1 MKRQN
6 KKNTKKIYIPF
17 FCRVIFHTLFFV
29 VLFLIGIEFIINS
42 LKIEHKEQLYLKET
56 GNVNYSVCLIKND
69 FFEEECL
76 NPNMTYIASLI
87 KNIPLNFNYQ
97 LTSNKNDLINT
108 INYEILAKL
117 IIKNNETSAK
127 YFEKEYIL
135 QEKTNADIKKEDNTY
150 TLNKKI
156 NIDYEYY
163 NNVANK
169 FKTQYA
175 VDFESYLEVS
185 LNIYNDVNTY
195 YNIPTSGKVIAQ
207 IPLSQKAI
215 EIKLDTQEINKT
227 QNKTLT
233 TKDFNVENWLRL
245 ILGIILILLSFYFI
259 SSLLYLL
266 HTCKTK
272 NTPYDK
278 YIKKILKEY
287 DRLIVETSTFPIL
300 ENYNILKINS
310 FNELIDVR
318 DNLGLPIM
326 YYEVVKH
333 EKAHF
338 YILHE
343 NNLYLYTLKNI
354 DIKNKKQ

>member
-1 MKRQN
+1 MKRKN
-6 KKNTKKIYIPF
+6 KKNTKKIYISF
-17 FCRVIFHTLFFV
+17 FGRIIFCTLFFV
-29 VLFLIGIEFIINS
+29 VLLLIGIEFIINS
-42 LKIEHKEQLYLKET
+42 LKIEHKEQLYFKET
-56 GNVNYSVCLIKND
+56 GNVTYSVCLMKND

-87 KNIPLNFNYQ
+87 KNISLNFNYQ
-97 LTSNKNDLINT
+97 LTSNKNDLIKSMD
-108 INYEILAKL
+108 YEILAKL

-135 QEKTNADIKKEDNTY
+135 QEKTNTDITKEDSTY
-150 TLNKKI
+150 TLNKKV

-169 FKTQYA
+169 FKAQYG

-185 LNIYNDVNTY
+185 LNIYNDTNAY
-195 YNIPTSGKVIAQ
+195 YNIPNSGRVIVQ

-245 ILGIILILLSFYFI
+245 ILGIILILFSFYFI

-266 HTCKTK
+266 RTCKAK
-272 NTPYDK
+272 NNPYDK
-278 YIKKILKEY
+278 YIKRILKEY
-287 DRLIVETSTFPIL
+287 DRLIVETSTFPTL
-300 ENYNILKINS
+300 EDYNILKINN

-318 DNLGLPIM
+318 DNLRLPIM
-326 YYEVVKH
+326 YYEVIKH

-343 NNLYLYTLKNI
+343 NNLYLYTLNNV
-354 DIKNKKQ
+354 DIKKKK

>member
-1 MKRQN
+1 MKKQN
-6 KKNTKKIYIPF
+6 KENTKKIYIPF

-56 GNVNYSVCLIKND
+56 GNVNYSVCLINND

-135 QEKTNADIKKEDNTY
+135 QEKTNTDIKKEDNTY

-156 NIDYEYY
+156 NIDYKYY

-185 LNIYNDVNTY
+185 LNIYNDINTY

-233 TKDFNVENWLRL
+233 TKNFNVENWLRL

-266 HTCKTK
+266 RICKTK

-300 ENYNILKINS
+300 ENYNILKINN

-318 DNLGLPIM
+318 DNLRLPIM

-354 DIKNKKQ
+354 DIKNKK

>member
-6 KKNTKKIYIPF
+6 KKNTKKIHISF
-17 FCRVIFHTLFFV
+17 FGRVIFHTLFFV
-29 VLFLIGIEFIINS
+29 ILFLIGIEFLINS

-69 FFEEECL
+69 FFDEECL

-97 LTSNKNDLINT
+97 LTSNKNDLIKT

-135 QEKTNADIKKEDNTY
+135 QEKTNTDITKEDSTY
-150 TLNKKI
+150 TLNKKV

-169 FKTQYA
+169 FKAQYG

-185 LNIYNDVNTY
+185 LNIYNDTNAY
-195 YNIPTSGKVIAQ
+195 YNIPTSGRIIAQ

-233 TKDFNVENWLRL
+233 TKKFNVENWLRL

-266 HTCKTK
+266 RICKTK

-278 YIKKILKEY
+278 YVKKILKEY
-287 DRLIVETSTFPIL
+287 DRLIVETSTFPTL
-300 ENYNILKINS
+300 ENYNILKINN

-318 DNLGLPIM
+318 DNLRLPIM
-326 YYEVVKH
+326 YYEVIKH

-343 NNLYLYTLKNI
+343 NNLYLYTLKNL
-354 DIKNKKQ
+354 DIKNLK